1 VGTNRLEAFSDGVLA
16 VAITLLV
23 LDITVPKP
31 SSRYTLAHELAM
43 NWPHYAAYATSFITI
58 GIIWINH
65 HLMVN
70 RLQRANHTVL
80 VLNLLLLLSI
90 GVLPFA
96 TSLMAAYLK
105 QPNDQHLAAAVY
117 SGSFL
122 VMSIAFGAMNS
133 YILIGEHELLA
144 VKLAREQR
152 RRILT
157 RNLAGLGPYALAT
170 ALAALSAYL
179 TLAICGAV
187 ALFYALPLA
196 SGANADTDADTDTD
210 TDVGDTE

>member
-23 LDITVPKP
+23 LDIQVPLP
-31 SSRYTLAHELAM
+31 ATHGAHPTHRFGLAHQLAI

-65 HLMVN
+65 HVMVN
-70 RLQRANHTVL
+70 RLKRANHTVL
-80 VLNLLLLLSI
+80 VLNLLLLLSV

-105 QPNDQHLAAAVY
+105 QPDGQHLAAGIY

-133 YILIGEHELLA
+133 YILIGEHEMLA
-144 VKLAREQR
+144 VKLPRAQR
-152 RRILT
+152 RRVLV
-157 RNLAGLGPYALAT
+157 RNLAGLGPYAVGT
-170 ALAALSAYL
+170 ALAAVSAYA

-187 ALFYALPLA
+187 ALFYALPVA
-196 SGANADTDADTDTD
+196 SGASANADG
-210 TDVGDTE
+210 GDTE